1 MSSFLFLFSGLLFL
15 LMNGPALAQVT
26 QLPALTPDERVRQLF
41 LFSATWGADS
51 LPMLRQLDSVRIV
64 ARQLGDERLF
74 WYANLQRF
82 VGRIYAEDALDK
94 LHGRTSKL
102 RPHDRI
108 VTESSIEQCPV
119 PVVRAA
125 FYCAYGRWCY
135 QGDELEKGLGYMFR
149 GRRMLEKIGYA
160 NVPEAVNYL
169 TLFGHHYYYH
179 GEYQKAIDYLEQ
191 IKKFPNPGL
200 VLPCAYLNTLG
211 LAYMRLKKYDRA
223 EPIFRDAIRL
233 AQADHHG
240 DWVAIATGNLGNTL
254 RLIGRNREALPML
267 YADVALNEKG
277 VPTSSATT
285 CFLIAQALAAL
296 DSTAK
301 AATYIAHGRRLQTDH
316 TDPGFRG
323 HYYLAQTQ
331 YFKKMGNYRLAL
343 LYQDSTL
350 LFNESLREATQSKL
364 LTNAEHNMNAE
375 QYLSD
380 MRQVETEK
388 ESALAIRNLS
398 LGILSV
404 LLISL
409 VVGLV
414 QYRTIRRTNSQ
425 LSDKNRLIE
434 EKGERLA
441 EQSEQLQT
449 LMRELHHRVKNNL
462 AIVSSL
468 LNLQTYRLSD
478 TEAIEAVQESQRR
491 VEAMSLI
498 HQRLYRTDAV
508 TTINM
513 ADYVTDLVESLMAA
527 YGFEPDQF
535 DLTIRVEEPEV
546 DVDVAIPMGLILNE
560 LLTNAFKYAYS
571 STGHRIG
578 LRKRPAL
585 HIALHQ
591 TDGLTLEVQDNG
603 PGLDLSQWHSPDA
616 ADAPAEASSFGHQLI
631 ASLTEQIGG
640 TLTVEN
646 RNGAYFQVMVKG

>member
-1 MSSFLFLFSGLLFL
+1 MSSFFFLFSGLLFL
-15 LMNGPALAQVT
+15 LMNGPALAQVK
-26 QLPALTPDERVRQLF
+26 QPAMTPDERVRQLF
-41 LFSATWGADS
+41 LFSATWGPDS
-51 LPMLRQLDSVRIV
+51 IPGLRRIDSVRAV
-64 ARQLGDERLF
+64 AQKLGDERLF
-74 WYANLQRF
+74 WYANLH
-82 VGRIYAEDALDK
+82 RIMCRVCAEDALDRLRGK
-94 LHGRTSKL
+94 ISKL
-102 RPHDRI
+102 RAHDRI
-108 VTESSIEQCPV
+108 ITGAFAEQCPV
-119 PVVRAA
+119 PMVRAA

-160 NVPEAVNYL
+160 NIPEAVNYL

-200 VLPCAYLNTLG
+200 VLPSAYLNTLG
-211 LAYMRLKKYDRA
+211 LAYTRLKKYDRA

-233 AQADHHG
+233 AQADHHD

-267 YADVALNEKG
+267 YADVALTKKG

-285 CFLIAQALAAL
+285 CFLIAQALTAL

-301 AATYIAHGRRLQTDH
+301 AATYIAHGRRLQNDP
-316 TDPGFRG
+316 TDPGFRA
-323 HYYLAQTQ
+323 HYYLAQTR
-331 YFKKMGNYRLAL
+331 YFKKTGDYRLAL

-508 TTINM
+508 TTIDM
-513 ADYVTDLVESLMAA
+513 AHYITDLVESLMAA

-535 DLTIRVEEPEV
+535 DLTIRVEDPEV

-571 STGHRIG
+571 SNGHRIG
-578 LRKRPAL
+578 GRKRPAL